1 MADRVRKEHMHRLAT
16 VILLLA
22 GTGAS
27 QTAAPLAKPAPPQ
40 TARQALLEMFL
51 ADTPG
56 AFEKHLSKATQ
67 AFLKTD
73 SGVLPLQNMSEIS
86 GAIRQPGRQLETFD
100 DGPILVRS
108 EDPRMEQTVEV
119 LLEGEADGGD
129 EDELRLAVRID
140 RAGKPLPLP
149 FFPTV
154 TCTMKTESGIWRLH
168 EVVVSLRVPLG
179 DPDFLKTLT
188 QSLAPSHMGVLE
200 SSALSGLRTL
210 TTAEVSYASAFPEL
224 GFTCTLSDLGGAG
237 DGETSSHAA
246 SMISDAVA
254 SGAIGGYSFAITDCS
269 GSPVDHFR
277 VAAAPLN
284 PEGGLRAFCSDESA
298 VIRFSDDGQ
307 AATCLRDGEPL
318 P

>member
-1 MADRVRKEHMHRLAT
+1 MHRLAT
-16 VILLLA
+16 VILLLV

-27 QTAAPLAKPAPPQ
+27 QTAAPLEKPAPPQ

-51 ADTPG
+51 ADTPAG
-56 AFEKHLSKATQ
+56 FEKHLPKATQ

-73 SGVLPLQNMSEIS
+73 SGVLPLQNLSEIS
-86 GAIRQPGRQLETFD
+86 SEIRQPGRQLETFD
-100 DGPILVRS
+100 DGPVLVRS
-108 EDPRMEQTVEV
+108 EDPRVEQTVEV
-119 LLEGEADGGD
+119 VLEGEADSGD
-129 EDELRLAVRID
+129 EDELRLAVRIY

-149 FFPTV
+149 FFPTA
-154 TCTMKTESGIWRLH
+154 TCTMKTESGTWRLH

-179 DPDFLKTLT
+179 DPDFLK
-188 QSLAPSHMGVLE
+188 SLSHALGPSQMGVLE

-210 TTAEVSYASAFPEL
+210 ATAEVSYASAFPEL

-237 DGETSSHAA
+237 DGEPNSHAA
-246 SMISDAVA
+246 STINEALA
-254 SGAIGGYSFAITDCS
+254 SGTMGGYSFALTDCS

-277 VAAAPLN
+277 VMAAPVN
-284 PEGGLRAFCSDESA
+284 PDSGLRAFCSDESA